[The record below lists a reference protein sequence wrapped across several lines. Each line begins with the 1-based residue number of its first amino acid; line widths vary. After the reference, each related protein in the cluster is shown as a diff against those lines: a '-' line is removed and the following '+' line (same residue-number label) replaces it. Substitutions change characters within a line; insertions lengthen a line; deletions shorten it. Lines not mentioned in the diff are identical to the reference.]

1 MRAELPLPWPRALF
15 GPQAGLLLHVKES
28 RARADTVPM
37 KHHLSLLDLST
48 LVVEPSAMQ
57 SKLLLAEL
65 VKAGISRADA
75 VRTGA
80 EALERIRREPISL
93 VVSAFHLPDMTG
105 AELIQAMRAE
115 TELADIPF
123 ILVSSETRHQLLDP
137 VRQSGAS
144 GILPKP
150 FDQAQLEAALRA
162 VLDFLNLD
170 DSLDE
175 AGFALDELR
184 VMVVDDSPMAR
195 KFMRQVLANL
205 GVKHFFEAE
214 NGRQA
219 AEMLSDNAVDLVVTD
234 YNMPEMDGKALIQFI
249 RTQSWQKEVP
259 VLMVTSE
266 DNQSR
271 LAAVQELGVVGMC
284 DKPFEPNT
292 VRTLL
297 GRLLSARQ

>member
-1 MRAELPLPWPRALF
+1 MTHQF
-15 GPQAGLLLHVKES
+15 
-28 RARADTVPM
+28 
-37 KHHLSLLDLST
+37 SLRDLAT

-65 VKAGISRADA
+65 AKAGITRACA
-75 VRTGA
+75 VHGGG
-80 EALERIRREPISL
+80 EALAHLRNAPISL

-105 AELIQAMRAE
+105 AELIGAMRADSA
-115 TELADIPF
+115 LAGIPF
-123 ILVSSETRHQLLDP
+123 ILVSSENRHQLLDP

-150 FDQAQLEAALRA
+150 FSQAQLETALRA
-162 VLDFLNLD
+162 VLDFLNVD
-170 DSLDE
+170 DSFDE
-175 AGFALDELR
+175 AGFDLDALR

-234 YNMPEMDGKALIQFI
+234 YNMPEMDGQALIQFI
-249 RTQSWQKEVP
+249 RTRSWQKDVP

-284 DKPFEPNT
+284 DKPFEPKT
-292 VRTLL
+292 VRALL
-297 GRLLSARQ
+297 GRLLSGT

>member
-1 MRAELPLPWPRALF
+1 MTHQF
-15 GPQAGLLLHVKES
+15 
-28 RARADTVPM
+28 
-37 KHHLSLLDLST
+37 SLCDLST

-57 SKLLLAEL
+57 SKLLSVELA
-65 VKAGISRADA
+65 KAGITHVS
-75 VRTGA
+75 VVHSGG
-80 EALERIRREPISL
+80 EALAHLVNSPFSL

-105 AELIQAMRAE
+105 AELIGAMRADRA
-115 TELADIPF
+115 LADIPF
-123 ILVSSETRHQLLDP
+123 ILVSSENRHQLLDP

-150 FDQAQLEAALRA
+150 FSQAQLEVALRA
-162 VLDFLNLD
+162 VLDFLNVD

-175 AGFALDELR
+175 AGFDLDALR

-205 GVKHFFEAE
+205 GVKHFLEAE
-214 NGRQA
+214 NGREA
-219 AEMLSDNAVDLVVTD
+219 AEMLADNVVDLVVTD
-234 YNMPEMDGKALIQFI
+234 YNMPEMDGQALIRFI

-266 DNQSR
+266 NDQSR

-284 DKPFEPNT
+284 DKPFEPAT
-292 VRTLL
+292 VRALL
-297 GRLLSARQ
+297 GRLLGGN